1 MILIYSTF
9 PSLNSAK
16 SISELLLEKKL
27 IFCANFW
34 EHNSLYLGKTSDTL
48 DYNEK
53 ILKNMDDGNSQIITS
68 YEVGVVYKTS
78 SKNWNELC
86 NLFSE
91 IHPYS
96 TPILLKIN
104 VEELNSEFK
113 EHLSNYGFK

>member
-16 SISELLLEKKL
+16 NVSELLLEKKL
-27 IFCANFW
+27 IYCANFW
-34 EHNSLYLGKTSDTL
+34 MHNSLYLGKTSENL

-53 ILKNMDDGNSQIITS
+53 VLKEIDDGENRIITS
-68 YEVGVVYKTS
+68 YEVGVIYKTS
-78 SKNWNELC
+78 TENWSELC

-96 TPILLKIN
+96 TPILLKLT
-104 VEELNSEFK
+104 VEELNSEFGECLK
-113 EHLSNYGFK
+113 NHGFK